1 MHLSAHYFLWAQWKE
16 ENTSKVDRYHF
27 FFPFYVEN
35 WYTFWGA
42 DRKAKLYLLQVE
54 TLTILF
60 FSLFETY
67 IFAKNNFFSYRMNH
81 WVFRDDEIRYID
93 QKINFNNF
101 NPYKLNFFFFFI
113 VFGLLNIQI
122 RIFVHYYTFY
132 LKLLIFNKLYKFT
145 LEWFLKYIFKKFIT
159 MSTNNFT
166 IRNI

>member
-1 MHLSAHYFLWAQWKE
+1 MKGGKHEQGWPLS
-16 ENTSKVDRYHF
+16 F

-42 DRKAKLYLLQVE
+42 DRKTKYLLQVE

-67 IFAKNNFFSYRMNH
+67 IFAKNNFFSYRVNH
-81 WVFRDDEIRYID
+81 WVFRDDEIWYIG
-93 QKINFNNF
+93 QKIFKINFNNF
-101 NPYKLNFFFFFI
+101 NPYKLNFFFCFT

-122 RIFVHYYTFY
+122 RIFVYYYTFY

-159 MSTNNFT
+159 ISTNNFT